1 MQPALRPT
9 VPSPQLAIDIFA
21 NVSSVIKGKRDEL
34 RLAVAVVLAGGH
46 LLVEDVPGVGKT
58 LLARS
63 LARSVDGSFGRVQG
77 TPDLLPADVTGVSV
91 YRKGTETWDFK
102 AGPLFANVVLFD
114 EINRSTP
121 RTQSALLEAMEE
133 RTATVDGITY
143 AMPSPFV
150 VIATQNPQ
158 EHHGTFPLVEGQR
171 DRFAAV
177 LGLGL
182 PPLEIERALLLGTG
196 GTASLAELRPV
207 VAPEQLAVAIED
219 VAQVRCDPRA
229 IDYLLAL
236 VAALR
241 DHPDVQLGPSPR
253 ASLAFLAVARGYA
266 TVNAREYVTPDDVKA
281 VASAV
286 LAHRL
291 VLSQGDDL
299 NDASRLVD
307 EVTSTVPVP

>member
-9 VPSPQLAIDIFA
+9 VPSPQLAIDLFA
-21 NVSSVIKGKRDEL
+21 NISTVIKGKRDEL
-34 RLAVAVVLAGGH
+34 RLAVAVILAGGH
-46 LLVEDVPGVGKT
+46 LLLEDVPGVGKT

-63 LARSVDGSFGRVQG
+63 IARSVDGSFGRVQG

-91 YRKGTETWDFK
+91 YRRGTETWEFK
-102 AGPLFANVVLFD
+102 PGPLFANVVLFD
-114 EINRSTP
+114 EINRATP

-133 RTATVDGITY
+133 RTATVDGVTY
-143 AMPSPFV
+143 ALPSPFIV
-150 VIATQNPQ
+150 LATQNPH

-177 LGLGL
+177 LELGL
-182 PPLEIERALLLGTG
+182 PNLETERALLLGSG
-196 GTASLAELRPV
+196 GVASLHDLRPV
-207 VAPEQLAVAIED
+207 IAPEQLAVAIEH
-219 VAQVRCDPRA
+219 VKAVRCDPRA
-229 IDYLLAL
+229 VDYVLAL

-241 DHPDVQLGPSPR
+241 DHDEVRLGPSPR

-281 VASAV
+281 VASPV

-291 VLSQGDDL
+291 VITGSDDL
-299 NDASRLVD
+299 ADSRRVVE
-307 EVTSTVPVP
+307 EVVATVPVP